1 VATFGCSSGVARAVR
16 WMLSGWMLSA
26 RLRLLSVRRGT
37 GLTGRGSA
45 PSAGLT
51 EQRGWV
57 VQGDHL
63 RVPTCAQGCERFAG

>member
-1 VATFGCSSGVARAVR
+1 MR
-16 WMLSGWMLSA
+16 LSA

-57 VQGDHL
+57 QGDHGSAHML
-63 RVPTCAQGCERFAG
+63 AQGCERFAG